1 VDYRFM
7 DLSSSIGQGFSITD
21 QGDLVDRCFR
31 ASEFYWEIANLDV
44 HIMISDSQEGHQLR
58 GLLHALGLTVFNGTD
73 HLERQTGNDIQSD
86 ASAVFIVH
94 VSDWL
99 TDAFLRELKKLRVI
113 LPDAIICVVT
123 GFGPVPETRFSP
135 KCPDFDDARALLF
148 AAGVEFFSA
157 LPNSLQQ
164 LT

>member
-1 VDYRFM
+1 M
-7 DLSSSIGQGFSITD
+7 DLSSSIRQGFSITD

-31 ASEFYWEIANLDV
+31 ASEFYWEITNLDV
-44 HIMISDSQEGHQLR
+44 HIMISDSQKGHELC

-73 HLERQTGNDIQSD
+73 HLESQTRHDSPSTP
-86 ASAVFIVH
+86 SAVFIVH

-99 TDAFLRELKKLRVI
+99 TDAFLRELQKLRVT
-113 LPDAIICVVT
+113 LPDAVICVVT
-123 GFGPVPETRFSP
+123 GFGPVPEARFSP
-135 KCPDFDDARALLF
+135 KCPDYDDARALLF

-164 LT
+164 RTADN